1 MPGREYEVLQAIKR
15 EDINLM
21 DAQIKFNDIIKKSI
35 LNSDAFTS
43 VSILEIF
50 FGTLASFLV
59 GLFIYYVYKKT
70 FRSVV
75 YSHNFNVTLV
85 LMTMITSLVIMTIST
100 NIVLSL
106 GMVGALS
113 IVRFRT
119 ALKDPLDIVFLFWAI
134 AAGIAIGASVYPV
147 AIFGSIFIA
156 LAVFILSKKKW
167 KDVTYLLVLHYDEKA
182 YEEIRAQLVKFDYEL
197 KSKIVRNNWTE
208 LTLKL
213 KLKVDNTAFIH
224 KLSAIDGVKDVSLV
238 QFSGDYAA

>member
-1 MPGREYEVLQAIKR
+1 MSDR
-15 EDINLM
+15 INF
-21 DAQIKFNDIIKKSI
+21 DDIIKKSI
-35 LNSDAFTS
+35 LNSDTFTS
-43 VSILEIF
+43 VSVLEIF
-50 FGTLASFLV
+50 FGTLASFIV

-134 AAGIAIGASVYPV
+134 TAGIAIGANVYPV
-147 AIFGSIFIA
+147 AIFGSIFISI
-156 LAVFILSKKKW
+156 AVFFLSKKKW
-167 KDVTYLLVLHYDEKA
+167 KDETYLLVIHYDEMAYDEIKA
-182 YEEIRAQLVKFDYEL
+182 QVVKFNYDL

-208 LTLKL
+208 LTLKI
-213 KLKVDNTAFIH
+213 KLKVDNTAFVH
-224 KLSAIDGVKDVSLV
+224 KLSNLEGVKDVSLV
-238 QFSGDYAA
+238 QYSGDYAS

>member
-1 MPGREYEVLQAIKR
+1 MSDR
-15 EDINLM
+15 INF
-21 DAQIKFNDIIKKSI
+21 DDIIKKSI
-35 LNSDAFTS
+35 LNADTFTS

-50 FGTLASFLV
+50 FGTLASFIV

-134 AAGIAIGASVYPV
+134 TAGIAIGANVYPV
-147 AIFGSIFIA
+147 AIFGSIFITI
-156 LAVFILSKKKW
+156 AVFILSKKKW
-167 KDVTYLLVLHYDEKA
+167 KDETYLIVIHYDEKA
-182 YEEIRAQLVKFDYEL
+182 YEEIKAQLVKFNYDL

-208 LTLKL
+208 LTLKI
-213 KLKVDNTAFIH
+213 KLKVDNTAFVH
-224 KLSAIDGVKDVSLV
+224 KLSNIEGVKDVSLV
-238 QFSGDYAA
+238 QYSGDYAS

>member
-1 MPGREYEVLQAIKR
+1 MSDR
-15 EDINLM
+15 INF
-21 DAQIKFNDIIKKSI
+21 DDIIKKSI
-35 LNSDAFTS
+35 LNSDTFTS
-43 VSILEIF
+43 VSVLEIF
-50 FGTLASFLV
+50 FGTLASFIV

-134 AAGIAIGASVYPV
+134 TAGIAIGANVYPV
-147 AIFGSIFIA
+147 AIFGSIFISI
-156 LAVFILSKKKW
+156 AVFFLSKKKW
-167 KDVTYLLVLHYDEKA
+167 KDETYLLVIHYDEMA
-182 YEEIRAQLVKFDYEL
+182 YDEIKAQLVKFNYDL

-208 LTLKL
+208 LTLKI
-213 KLKVDNTAFIH
+213 KLKVDNTAFVH
-224 KLSAIDGVKDVSLV
+224 KLSNLEGVKDVSLV
-238 QFSGDYAA
+238 QYSGDYAS

>member
-1 MPGREYEVLQAIKR
+1 MSDR
-15 EDINLM
+15 INF
-21 DAQIKFNDIIKKSI
+21 DDIIKKSI
-35 LNSDAFTS
+35 LNADTFTS

-50 FGTLASFLV
+50 FGTLASFIV

-134 AAGIAIGASVYPV
+134 TAGIAIGANVYPV
-147 AIFGSIFIA
+147 AIFGSIFISI
-156 LAVFILSKKKW
+156 AVFILSKKKW
-167 KDVTYLLVLHYDEKA
+167 KDDTYLIVIHYDEKA
-182 YEEIRAQLVKFDYEL
+182 YEEIKAQLVKFNYDL

-208 LTLKL
+208 LTLKI
-213 KLKVDNTAFIH
+213 KLKVDNTAFVH
-224 KLSAIDGVKDVSLV
+224 KLSNIEGVKDVSLV
-238 QFSGDYAA
+238 QYSGDYAS

>member
-1 MPGREYEVLQAIKR
+1 MDER
-15 EDINLM
+15 IN
-21 DAQIKFNDIIKKSI
+21 FNDIIKKSF
-35 LNSDAFTS
+35 LNSDTFTS
-43 VSILEIF
+43 VSILQILI
-50 FGTLASFLV
+50 GTIVSFLI
-59 GLFIYYVYKKT
+59 GLFIYFVYKKT

-134 AAGIAIGASVYPV
+134 SVGIAVGASIYAV

-156 LAVFILSKKKW
+156 IAVFILSKKKW

-182 YEEIRAQLVKFDYEL
+182 YDEIKSQLVKFNYEL
-197 KSKIVRNNWTE
+197 KSKIVRNNLTE
-208 LTLKL
+208 LTLKI
-213 KLKVDNTAFIH
+213 KLKVDNTAFVH
-224 KLSAIDGVKDVSLV
+224 KLSNIDGVKDVSLV
-238 QFSGDYAA
+238 QYSGDYAA

>member
-1 MPGREYEVLQAIKR
+1 MSDR
-15 EDINLM
+15 INF
-21 DAQIKFNDIIKKSI
+21 DDIIKKSI
-35 LNSDAFTS
+35 LNSDTFTS
-43 VSILEIF
+43 VSVLEIF
-50 FGTLASFLV
+50 FGTLASFIV

-75 YSHNFNVTLV
+75 YSHNFNLTLV

-134 AAGIAIGASVYPV
+134 TAGIAIGANVYPV
-147 AIFGSIFIA
+147 AIFGSIFISI
-156 LAVFILSKKKW
+156 AVFFLSKKKW
-167 KDVTYLLVLHYDEKA
+167 KDETYLLVIHYDEMA
-182 YEEIRAQLVKFDYEL
+182 YDEIKAQLVKFNYDL

-208 LTLKL
+208 LTLKI
-213 KLKVDNTAFIH
+213 KLKVDNTAFVH
-224 KLSAIDGVKDVSLV
+224 KLSNLEGVKDVSLV
-238 QFSGDYAA
+238 QYSGDYAS

>member
-1 MPGREYEVLQAIKR
+1 MSDRLNF
-15 EDINLM
+15 D
-21 DAQIKFNDIIKKSI
+21 DIIKKSI
-35 LNSDAFTS
+35 LNSDTFTS

-50 FGTLASFLV
+50 FGTLASFIV

-134 AAGIAIGASVYPV
+134 TAGIAIGANVYPV
-147 AIFGSIFIA
+147 AIFGSVFISI
-156 LAVFILSKKKW
+156 AVFFLSKKKW
-167 KDVTYLLVLHYDEKA
+167 KDETYLLVIHYDEKA
-182 YEEIRAQLVKFDYEL
+182 YEEIKAQLVKFNYDL

-208 LTLKL
+208 LTLKI
-213 KLKVDNTAFIH
+213 KLKVDNTAFVH
-224 KLSAIDGVKDVSLV
+224 KLSNLDGVKDVSLV
-238 QFSGDYAA
+238 QYSGDYAS

>member
-1 MPGREYEVLQAIKR
+1 MSDR
-15 EDINLM
+15 INF
-21 DAQIKFNDIIKKSI
+21 DDIIKKSI
-35 LNSDAFTS
+35 LNSDTYTS
-43 VSILEIF
+43 VSVLEIF
-50 FGTLASFLV
+50 FGTLASFIV

-134 AAGIAIGASVYPV
+134 TAGIAIGANVYPV
-147 AIFGSIFIA
+147 AIFGSIFISI
-156 LAVFILSKKKW
+156 AVFFLSKKKW
-167 KDVTYLLVLHYDEKA
+167 KDETYLLVIHYDEMA
-182 YEEIRAQLVKFDYEL
+182 YDEIKAQLVKFNYDL

-208 LTLKL
+208 LTLKI
-213 KLKVDNTAFIH
+213 KLKVDNTAFVH
-224 KLSAIDGVKDVSLV
+224 KLSNLEGVKDVSLV
-238 QFSGDYAA
+238 QYSGDYAS

>member
-1 MPGREYEVLQAIKR
+1 MSDR
-15 EDINLM
+15 INF
-21 DAQIKFNDIIKKSI
+21 DDIIKKSI
-35 LNSDAFTS
+35 LNADTFTS

-50 FGTLASFLV
+50 FGTLASFIV

-134 AAGIAIGASVYPV
+134 TAGIAIGANVYPV
-147 AIFGSIFIA
+147 AIFGSIFISI
-156 LAVFILSKKKW
+156 AVFILSKKKW
-167 KDVTYLLVLHYDEKA
+167 KDETYLIVIHYDEKA
-182 YEEIRAQLVKFDYEL
+182 YEEIKAQLVKFNYDL

-208 LTLKL
+208 LTLKI
-213 KLKVDNTAFIH
+213 KLKVDNTAFVH
-224 KLSAIDGVKDVSLV
+224 KLSNIEGVKDVSLV
-238 QFSGDYAA
+238 QYSGDYAS

>member
-1 MPGREYEVLQAIKR
+1 MSDRLNF
-15 EDINLM
+15 D
-21 DAQIKFNDIIKKSI
+21 DIIKKSI
-35 LNSDAFTS
+35 LNSDTFTS

-50 FGTLASFLV
+50 FGTLASFIV

-134 AAGIAIGASVYPV
+134 TAGIAIGANVYPV
-147 AIFGSIFIA
+147 AIFGSIFISI
-156 LAVFILSKKKW
+156 AVFFLSKKKW
-167 KDVTYLLVLHYDEKA
+167 KDETYLLVIHYDEKA
-182 YEEIRAQLVKFDYEL
+182 YEEIKAQLVKYNYDL

-208 LTLKL
+208 LTLKI
-213 KLKVDNTAFIH
+213 KLKVDNTAFVH
-224 KLSAIDGVKDVSLV
+224 KLSNLDGVKDVSLV
-238 QFSGDYAA
+238 QYSGDYAS

>member
-1 MPGREYEVLQAIKR
+1 MSDRLNF
-15 EDINLM
+15 D
-21 DAQIKFNDIIKKSI
+21 DIIKKSI
-35 LNSDAFTS
+35 LNSDTFTS

-50 FGTLASFLV
+50 FGTLASFIV

-134 AAGIAIGASVYPV
+134 TAGIAIGANVYPV
-147 AIFGSIFIA
+147 AIFGSIFISI
-156 LAVFILSKKKW
+156 AVFSLSKKKW
-167 KDVTYLLVLHYDEKA
+167 KDETYLLVIHYDEKA
-182 YEEIRAQLVKFDYEL
+182 YEEIKAQLVKYNYDL

-208 LTLKL
+208 LTLKI
-213 KLKVDNTAFIH
+213 KLKVDNTAFVH
-224 KLSAIDGVKDVSLV
+224 KLSNLDGVKDVSLV
-238 QFSGDYAA
+238 QYSGDYAS

>member
-1 MPGREYEVLQAIKR
+1 MDER
-15 EDINLM
+15 IN
-21 DAQIKFNDIIKKSI
+21 FNDIIKNSF
-35 LNSDAFTS
+35 LNSDTFTS

-50 FGTLASFLV
+50 IGTIASFLI
-59 GLFIYYVYKKT
+59 GLFIYFVYKKT
-70 FRSVV
+70 FRGVV

-134 AAGIAIGASVYPV
+134 SVGIAVGASIYAV
-147 AIFGSIFIA
+147 AIFGSIFVAI
-156 LAVFILSKKKW
+156 AVFILSKKKW

-182 YEEIRAQLVKFDYEL
+182 YDEIKLQLVKFNYEL
-197 KSKIVRNNWTE
+197 KSKIVRNNLTE
-208 LTLKL
+208 LTLKI
-213 KLKVDNTAFIH
+213 KLKVDNTAFVH
-224 KLSAIDGVKDVSLV
+224 KLSNIDGVKDVSLV
-238 QFSGDYAA
+238 QYSGDYAA

>member
-1 MPGREYEVLQAIKR
+1 MSDRINFD
-15 EDINLM
+15 DIV
-21 DAQIKFNDIIKKSI
+21 KKSI
-35 LNSDAFTS
+35 LNSDTFTS

-50 FGTLASFLV
+50 FGTLASFIV

-134 AAGIAIGASVYPV
+134 TAGIAIGANVYPV
-147 AIFGSIFIA
+147 AIFGSVFIA
-156 LAVFILSKKKW
+156 IAVYILSKKKW
-167 KDVTYLLVLHYDEKA
+167 KDETYLLVIHYDEKA
-182 YEEIRAQLVKFDYEL
+182 YEEIKVHLVKFNYDL

-208 LTLKL
+208 LTLKI
-213 KLKVDNTAFIH
+213 KLKVDNTAFVH
-224 KLSAIDGVKDVSLV
+224 KLSNLEGVKDVSLV
-238 QFSGDYAA
+238 QYSGDYAS